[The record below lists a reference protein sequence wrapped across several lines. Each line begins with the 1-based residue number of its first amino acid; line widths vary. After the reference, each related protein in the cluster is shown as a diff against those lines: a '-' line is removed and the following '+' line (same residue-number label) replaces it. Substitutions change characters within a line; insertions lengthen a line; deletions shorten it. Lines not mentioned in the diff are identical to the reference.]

1 MHLGWNSLF
10 QAHSRVV
17 TIVTDGS
24 YWIKELIAIDC
35 IQLHGIKY
43 YYGVRA
49 WLMRVT
55 GPGDGHCHPVVSGHP
70 PGWSVLHND
79 CAVCTQASQT
89 LITQSNN
96 MNNLSAAAATDQIF
110 APRPGSLMFV
120 WLQQSIL
127 CFSESSSGWP
137 WGCVIFWL
145 LASDLRMLENCS
157 NSLRP
162 HKMWVATKNQSRLE
176 FWLKYWPQM
185 TGAECG

>member
-1 MHLGWNSLF
+1 MIAYNCMGLNIIMGLEPGWCGSPGLRM
-10 QAHSRVV
+10 A
-17 TIVTDGS
+17 IVTHWSMVPPEGGQC
-24 YWIKELIAIDC
+24 C
-35 IQLHGIKY
+35 IMTLQ
-43 YYGVRA
+43 
-49 WLMRVT
+49 
-55 GPGDGHCHPVVSGHP
+55 
-70 PGWSVLHND
+70 
-79 CAVCTQASQT
+79 CTQASQT

-110 APRPGSLMFV
+110 APRPGSLVFV